1 MARWRRRC
9 TLEKRTTLRATVDFD
24 KRGKPIGFIQVPLFV
39 VHDDAWGVIRVPIA
53 VISNGSGPT
62 VVLEGGN
69 HGDEY
74 EGPIVLGELIRT
86 LDPGAVS
93 GRLIFIPAINL
104 PAVAAARRTSPLDDL
119 NFNRAFSRRPSCGSP
134 TLTDCRVRQRRSVSP
149 GRRLSRSAFGRLVAC
164 YHSQRH
170 HRAGGRSRAAC
181 AQQGCDACFRRADDR
196 RHRQPRRSTHGDRLA
211 ARAGLT
217 VVGTGDGGRRNS
229 FDRRLGLMS
238 TCAGCATSLPLAHLG
253 VLPPEIADPPKPAS
267 PVYDLP
273 GPNAYVLAT
282 DEGVFEPYHANGTA
296 VRTGQAAGR
305 IHFLVDPSRP
315 PVELAY
321 RPMAS
326 PMAAASQAARP
337 GNCCLVVARPLCQS
351 PDQQRLRERRL
362 AADLPRQLALDL
374 GQKPAFARSA
384 IDTVAQHATPKHARL
399 GAQRPHSP
407 NRIDSIHTAML
418 VRNQRRRKPLFGY
431 ACVML

>member
-1 MARWRRRC
+1 MASPL
-9 TLEKRTTLRATVDFD
+9 LEKRTTLRATVDFD
-24 KRGKPIGFIQVPLFV
+24 KPGKQIGFIQVPHS

-62 VVLEGGN
+62 VILEGGN

-119 NFNRAFSRRPSCGSP
+119 NFNRAFPGDPLGSP
-134 TLTDCRVRQRRSVSP
+134 TQQIVAYVNDVLFPLADAFLDLHSGGSSLAIIPSAIIEPVADPEQHARNRAAA
-149 GRRLSRSAFGRLVAC
+149 LAFGAPMTVAIDN
-164 YHSQRH
+164 R
-170 HRAGGRSRAAC
+170 G
-181 AQQGCDACFRRADDR
+181 D
-196 RHRQPRRSTHGDRLA
+196 PRTATASA

-217 VVGTGDGGRRNS
+217 VMGTEMAGGGAVSIDAVALCRRGVRNV
-229 FDRRLGLMS
+229 
-238 TCAGCATSLPLAHLG
+238 LAHLG
-253 VLPPEIADPPKPAS
+253 ALPPEMADPPKAAS

-296 VRTGQAAGR
+296 VRAGQPAGR

-321 RPMAS
+321 EADGVLYGRRQPGKV
-326 PMAAASQAARP
+326 RP
-337 GNCCLVVARPLCQS
+337 GNCCLVVARPLDASMIDRAKGGCA
-351 PDQQRLRERRL
+351 PATQQ
-362 AADLPRQLALDL
+362 P
-374 GQKPAFARSA
+374 PA
-384 IDTVAQHATPKHARL
+384 
-399 GAQRPHSP
+399 
-407 NRIDSIHTAML
+407 
-418 VRNQRRRKPLFGY
+418 
-431 ACVML
+431 